1 MIDNTLE
8 YVNFYCMSIDFNND
22 AFKARLDEL
31 EKKWLAGTISKEE
44 MDEYAIWYNQE
55 QNKKVIVP
63 EEIAQSYDEHEQ
75 KILNNILQ
83 AVDIKPVYNNAKKD
97 SVVLLIKKYWKYGSA
112 AAVLIILISI
122 FYFNNDKSNK
132 NREYKSNNLV
142 IAPGKD
148 GMNWKD
154 ANGKVIEMDQLP
166 NNWLGDVSG
175 ISVRKK
181 DNSIVFGKN
190 KLSNIY
196 NIATTKKGQ
205 QFRIV
210 LPDGSKI
217 YLNSQSSVKFPISMN
232 DATRMVEMSGEV
244 YFEVVHNENVPFIV
258 KVNGIEIR
266 DIGTKFNVNSFNHD
280 ENSTVTL
287 IEGAIQAT
295 SQFQKIN
302 LEPNQ
307 SIIWDKSLQLNSVN
321 IDTATSV
328 AWTRKIFSFNEATL
342 QTIAQKLSRWYN
354 VDVKI
359 NSNVDSQL
367 KFSGGTP
374 MNQDLQEVLNVLS
387 YGGIHYKLIGNNLE
401 FLP

>member
-1 MIDNTLE
+1 
-8 YVNFYCMSIDFNND
+8 MSIDFNND